1 MSEGL
6 RRYVRKQGPGHLL
19 FGGARMAFLDIEA
32 GFWGLRRQL
41 EALVGRRLTDS
52 VLQQAGAN
60 GGASFARSF
69 IPRVPPQDVE
79 RALRECLAAYQA
91 AGFGRFEIELLEW
104 PIGRVV
110 VRARDTFEA
119 WMMRRHGQRSEAP
132 VCAYSAGVLVGFV
145 NALAGRRDVVCVE
158 RACQAQGA
166 DSCLFELLP
175 AGVAGDVPVVAL
187 APDPALGRQLNLLEI
202 LFDHMPVGIA
212 IFDRDLKLRRC
223 NPTWAAFIDRYT
235 PSSAS
240 QVVPGAYFFDLAPGT
255 EEVAMPIFERV
266 LAGETV
272 RLDALRLESE
282 GIVSYWDVVFTPLI
296 EDGEV
301 VGVVDVTTDATER
314 VRAYHEL
321 EERVE
326 ERTRELSTLLEVVRA
341 ASGSLELP
349 EVLKR
354 VARGLA
360 SAVGVRHCGIY
371 LVDEERGLLV
381 PAEGANP
388 DALGPEVARSF
399 RSRALDPRRD
409 RFVREILETRG
420 PVVSQDAEA
429 DPRTDKEVVRL
440 LGLKSILGIPFAVK
454 DRVVAV
460 AMIAAFGAPHT
471 FTEEQVRL
479 AQGIANTVAL
489 AIENARLYSRVRET
503 ATLEERARL
512 ARELHDSVT
521 QSLYSISLF
530 AEAARRLADSGDL
543 GTVREQLGELG
554 EAARQALKEMRLLVY
569 ELRPA
574 ALEREGLVGALRER
588 LDTVERR
595 AGVEAELLIEGEG
608 AIPPNL
614 EEGLYRIAQEALNNA
629 LKHAHAGSVT
639 VRLRL
644 GRDRVELEVEDDGRG
659 FAVGEAGGGMGLANM
674 RERARALGG
683 ELSLRSA
690 PGRGTVVRVVVPL
703 E

>member
-1 MSEGL
+1 
-6 RRYVRKQGPGHLL
+6 
-19 FGGARMAFLDIEA
+19 
-32 GFWGLRRQL
+32 
-41 EALVGRRLTDS
+41 
-52 VLQQAGAN
+52 
-60 GGASFARSF
+60 
-69 IPRVPPQDVE
+69 
-79 RALRECLAAYQA
+79 
-91 AGFGRFEIELLEW
+91 
-104 PIGRVV
+104 
-110 VRARDTFEA
+110 
-119 WMMRRHGQRSEAP
+119 
-132 VCAYSAGVLVGFV
+132 
-145 NALAGRRDVVCVE
+145 
-158 RACQAQGA
+158 
-166 DSCLFELLP
+166 
-175 AGVAGDVPVVAL
+175 
-187 APDPALGRQLNLLEI
+187 
-202 LFDHMPVGIA
+202 
-212 IFDRDLKLRRC
+212 
-223 NPTWAAFIDRYT
+223 
-235 PSSAS
+235 
-240 QVVPGAYFFDLAPGT
+240 
-255 EEVAMPIFERV
+255 
-266 LAGETV
+266 
-272 RLDALRLESE
+272 
-282 GIVSYWDVVFTPLI
+282 
-296 EDGEV
+296 
-301 VGVVDVTTDATER
+301 
-314 VRAYHEL
+314 
-321 EERVE
+321 
-326 ERTRELSTLLEVVRA
+326 
-341 ASGSLELP
+341 
-349 EVLKR
+349 VLKR

-460 AMIAAFGAPHT
+460 AMIAAFDAPHA

-574 ALEREGLVGALRER
+574 ALEREGLAFAYDGMEI
-588 LDTVERR
+588 
-595 AGVEAELLIEGEG
+595 EL
-608 AIPPNL
+608 
-614 EEGLYRIAQEALNNA
+614 
-629 LKHAHAGSVT
+629 
-639 VRLRL
+639 
-644 GRDRVELEVEDDGRG
+644 
-659 FAVGEAGGGMGLANM
+659 
-674 RERARALGG
+674 
-683 ELSLRSA
+683 
-690 PGRGTVVRVVVPL
+690 
-703 E
+703 

>member
-1 MSEGL
+1 
-6 RRYVRKQGPGHLL
+6 
-19 FGGARMAFLDIEA
+19 
-32 GFWGLRRQL
+32 
-41 EALVGRRLTDS
+41 
-52 VLQQAGAN
+52 
-60 GGASFARSF
+60 
-69 IPRVPPQDVE
+69 
-79 RALRECLAAYQA
+79 
-91 AGFGRFEIELLEW
+91 
-104 PIGRVV
+104 
-110 VRARDTFEA
+110 
-119 WMMRRHGQRSEAP
+119 
-132 VCAYSAGVLVGFV
+132 
-145 NALAGRRDVVCVE
+145 
-158 RACQAQGA
+158 
-166 DSCLFELLP
+166 
-175 AGVAGDVPVVAL
+175 VAL

-460 AMIAAFGAPHT
+460 AMIAAFDAPHA

-644 GRDRVELEVEDDGRG
+644 GRDRVELEAGDDGRG
-659 FAVGEAGGGMGLANM
+659 LAVVEAGGGMGLANM
-674 RERARALGG
+674 RERARALKEALEEVNREFQ
-683 ELSLRSA
+683 ELSRLPGMYARRGFQRKAGMGIEDWLEAAGDLVSALEAGEEGMGRLRAELPWLRENLAKLANYFRRTQKDVENFIRDPEALAAAREALAEREKTVRALLSA
-690 PGRGTVVRVVVPL
+690 LGRPGQDRG
-703 E
+703 